1 MKTKTLTIRI
11 LTPEGTLHE
20 GAATAVFLPGSVS
33 PFEVL
38 PGHAPIISALSAGD
52 IRVVKGEDVHPV
64 LDDDARQ
71 GDGDFLL
78 IDRGNVPFVGVAD
91 MSEEVL

>member
-1 MKTKTLTIRI
+1 MDKSLTIRI

-52 IRVVKGEDVHPV
+52 IRVV
-64 LDDDARQ
+64 
-71 GDGDFLL
+71 DGQERHFA
-78 IDRGNVPFVGVAD
+78 IRGGVVKVRNNEITVCA
-91 MSEEVL
+91 ETV

>member
-1 MKTKTLTIRI
+1 MDMPLTIRI

-20 GAATAVFLPGSVS
+20 GVATAVFLPGSVS

-52 IRVVKGEDVHPV
+52 IRVV
-64 LDDDARQ
+64 
-71 GDGDFLL
+71 DGQERHFA
-78 IDRGNVPFVGVAD
+78 IRGGVVKVRNNEITVCA
-91 MSEEVL
+91 ETV

>member
-38 PGHAPIISALSAGD
+38 PGHAPIISALGAGE
-52 IRVVKGEDVHPV
+52 IRVVDGEERRF
-64 LDDDARQ
+64 A
-71 GDGDFLL
+71 
-78 IDRGNVPFVGVAD
+78 IRGGVVRVRNNEIEACV
-91 MSEEVL
+91 ETV

>member
-1 MKTKTLTIRI
+1 MDKTLTIRI

-38 PGHAPIISALSAGD
+38 PGHAPIISALSAGE
-52 IRVVKGEDVHPV
+52 IRVV
-64 LDDDARQ
+64 
-71 GDGDFLL
+71 DGQEQRFA
-78 IDRGNVPFVGVAD
+78 IRGGVVKVRNNEITVCA
-91 MSEEVL
+91 ETA

>member
-1 MKTKTLTIRI
+1 MDKSLTIRI

-38 PGHAPIISALSAGD
+38 PGHAPIISALSAGE
-52 IRVVKGEDVHPV
+52 IRVV
-64 LDDDARQ
+64 
-71 GDGDFLL
+71 DGQEESRFAV
-78 IDRGNVPFVGVAD
+78 RGGVVKVRNNEIVACV
-91 MSEEVL
+91 ERK

>member
-20 GAATAVFLPGSVS
+20 GAASAVFLPGAVS

-38 PGHAPIISALSAGD
+38 PDHAPIISTLSEGD
-52 IRVVKGEDVHPV
+52 IRVVAEEERRF
-64 LDDDARQ
+64 A
-71 GDGDFLL
+71 
-78 IDRGNVPFVGVAD
+78 IRGGVVKVRDNEIEACV
-91 MSEEVL
+91 ETV

>member
-1 MKTKTLTIRI
+1 MDKPLTIRI

-20 GAATAVFLPGSVS
+20 GAASAVFLPGSVS

-52 IRVVKGEDVHPV
+52 IRVV
-64 LDDDARQ
+64 
-71 GDGDFLL
+71 DGQERHFA
-78 IDRGNVPFVGVAD
+78 IRGGVVKVRNNEITVCA
-91 MSEEVL
+91 ETV

>member
-52 IRVVKGEDVHPV
+52 IRVVDGEERNF
-64 LDDDARQ
+64 A
-71 GDGDFLL
+71 
-78 IDRGNVPFVGVAD
+78 IRGGVVKVRNNEITVCA
-91 MSEEVL
+91 ETV